1 MGLFSFPGKSQQD
14 ADDDLDV
21 PVKPRRSRRSP
32 TQDEEPIDPMLPEKQ
47 RARRRL
53 IGATALVLA
62 AIIGLPMIFDA
73 DPNKP
78 LADDVETQIPD
89 KASPANDSP
98 TSLPAQPSAPQTVT
112 QKVVEPPAPAQAT
125 VPVPPKAASD
135 LKPAPEPAKSE
146 PVKTVKPN
154 SEASEKPASD
164 KAAERKATAEE
175 DKSQAKE
182 KPRKYLLQVAAVNS
196 KAKADDLKSRLK
208 ESGIKAYSEKVST
221 KDGDRF
227 RVRVGPFASRE
238 EAEKMQARV
247 KKIGLNGSV
256 QSM

>member
-1 MGLFSFPGKSQQD
+1 MGLFSFPGKNQQD

-89 KASPANDSP
+89 KVSPAP
-98 TSLPAQPSAPQTVT
+98 ESLKPQPAPQSVP
-112 QKVVEPPAPAQAT
+112 QKVVEPPAPAQL
-125 VPVPPKAASD
+125 PVPPQPASEV
-135 LKPAPEPAKSE
+135 KTAPEPAK
-146 PVKTVKPN
+146 TLKPN
-154 SEASEKPASD
+154 AEASD
-164 KAAERKATAEE
+164 KPAADKIVERKAPAEE
-175 DKSQAKE
+175 DKPQAKE
-182 KPRKYLLQVAAVNS
+182 KVRKYLLQVAAVNS
-196 KAKADDLKSRLK
+196 KSKADDLKARLK
-208 ESGIKAYSEKVST
+208 ESGIKAYSEKIST

-227 RVRVGPFASRE
+227 RVRVGPFATRE
-238 EAEKMQARV
+238 EAAKMQARV
-247 KKIGLNGSV
+247 KKIGLSGSV

>member
-1 MGLFSFPGKSQQD
+1 MGLFSFPGKNQQD

-89 KASPANDSP
+89 KVSPAP
-98 TSLPAQPSAPQTVT
+98 ESLKPQPAPQSVP
-112 QKVVEPPAPAQAT
+112 QKAIESPAPVQP
-125 VPVPPKAASD
+125 PVPPQPVPEVKT
-135 LKPAPEPAKSE
+135 APEPAK
-146 PVKTVKPN
+146 TVKPN
-154 SEASEKPASD
+154 AEASD
-164 KAAERKATAEE
+164 KPVPNKTAESKAPAEE
-175 DKSQAKE
+175 DKSPANE
-182 KPRKYLLQVAAVNS
+182 KVRKYLVQVAAVNS
-196 KAKADDLKSRLK
+196 KSKADDLKSRLK
-208 ESGIKAYSEKVST
+208 ESGIKAYSEKIST

-227 RVRVGPFASRE
+227 RVRVGPFATRE

-247 KKIGLNGSV
+247 KKIGLTGSV

>member
-1 MGLFSFPGKSQQD
+1 MGLFSFPGKNQQD

-32 TQDEEPIDPMLPEKQ
+32 TQDEEPVDPMLPEKQ

-89 KASPANDSP
+89 KASPATESTP
-98 TSLPAQPSAPQTVT
+98 SRPVQPPAAQAVT
-112 QKVVEPPAPAQAT
+112 QKVVEPTAPTQL
-125 VPVPPKAASD
+125 PVPPKAASEV
-135 LKPAPEPAKSE
+135 KTAPEPAKPE
-146 PVKTVKPN
+146 PVKTAKPN
-154 SEASEKPASD
+154 SEASDKPASE
-164 KAAERKATAEE
+164 KTAERKAPAEQ
-175 DKSQAKE
+175 DKSPAKE
-182 KPRKYLLQVAAVNS
+182 KARKYLLQVAAVNS
-196 KAKADDLKSRLK
+196 KSKADDLKDRLK
-208 ESGIKAYSEKVST
+208 ESGIKAYSEKIST
-221 KDGDRF
+221 KNGDRF
-227 RVRVGPFASRE
+227 RIRVGPFANRE
-238 EAEKMQARV
+238 EVEKMQARV